1 MTTPDHRPQVSPE
14 VRRRNALTG
23 LALAFIVLLVCL
35 VAITSRMG

>member
-1 MTTPDHRPQVSPE
+1 MTAPDPRPQVSPE

-23 LALAFIVLLVCL
+23 LVLALIVVLVCL